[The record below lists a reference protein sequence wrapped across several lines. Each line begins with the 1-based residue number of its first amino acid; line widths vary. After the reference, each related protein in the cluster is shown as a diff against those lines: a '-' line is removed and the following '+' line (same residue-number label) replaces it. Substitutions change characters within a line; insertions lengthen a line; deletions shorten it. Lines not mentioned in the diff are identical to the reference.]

1 MGDRELGHG
10 AQGVSRAQAMMLA
23 TCSALRRVVDG
34 ATRDHRRL
42 RLSLLLTAAGV
53 AAWVVYRV
61 LS

>member
-1 MGDRELGHG
+1 
-10 AQGVSRAQAMMLA
+10 MMLA